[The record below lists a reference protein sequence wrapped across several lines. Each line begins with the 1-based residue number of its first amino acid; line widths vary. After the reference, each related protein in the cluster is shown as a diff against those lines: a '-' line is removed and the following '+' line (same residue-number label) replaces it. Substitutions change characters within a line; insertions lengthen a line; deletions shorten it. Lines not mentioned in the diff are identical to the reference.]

1 MLNKRTLFLL
11 ALLFISIVYSWL
23 SLFVFEDSSEYE
35 ISYTR
40 PSSQTIRQQTAPTQL
55 MSMEIDNKVQAIKA
69 IQNPSSE
76 LSKSTTLP
84 KTFLLRGAV
93 AQYEDLLP
101 AALVE
106 YKGGLTEYELG
117 NYILDTDMRITNI
130 LNGSIIVEYNNQ
142 DFQID
147 LTPPNLLALNYR
159 KPSESMSKLLNMT
172 PKEIGARPR
181 IIEHMLIL
189 TPTPYIADG
198 QLVHPGLNPSLF
210 KQAGFQEDDVLKT
223 INGKSV
229 TIEHELEAIKKEL
242 LNAHTLTFQVMR
254 KGRLITLYLDIPS
267 EALDVSYD

>member
-1 MLNKRTLFLL
+1 MLNKRTHILL
-11 ALLFISIVYSWL
+11 ALLLISMVYSWL
-23 SLFVFEDSSEYE
+23 SLFVFDDSSEYE
-35 ISYTR
+35 VSYTR
-40 PSSQTIRQQTAPTQL
+40 PSVETNRAQTTPTL
-55 MSMEIDNKVQAIKA
+55 RLNTEIDDDLRSSKG
-69 IQNPSSE
+69 IQSSKTE
-76 LSKSTTLP
+76 TSTPISLP

-93 AQYEDLLP
+93 TQSEDVLP

-117 NYILDTDMRITNI
+117 NYVLDTNMRITNI
-130 LNGSIIVEYNNQ
+130 SNGSIIVEYNNQ

-147 LTPPNLLALNYR
+147 LTPPNLLAPDYR
-159 KPSESMSKLLNMT
+159 KPSESMTQLLNMT
-172 PKEIGARPR
+172 PQEIGARPR

-198 QLVHPGLNPSLF
+198 QLVHPGLNPRLF

-242 LNAHTLTFQVMR
+242 LDAHTLEFQVMR